1 MTRAVH
7 PTPTRLHTTHAGTRT
22 MNPRTLLA
30 NRIRI
35 RIRMRIRIPIRIGA
49 GILAAI
55 SVNTGLLGH
64 ATGQT
69 LAEPA
74 QRISDPVIHA
84 DYASYTAQQKRIQAL
99 NDSAR
104 HRVASYSLSK
114 AQCWLDVSFHEY
126 SRNDRSPFP
135 QAALTESFRI
145 TDYLAR
151 GGDPASPSN
160 PAAQTPLVNNAER
173 LRPDLWTLAEQLK
186 QQAGYRCAEQRL
198 ACAEVELVHAG
209 NEIKQQGWRHAKPYV
224 QIAEDQFWE
233 AQAAANACNPPPTAS
248 LAAPPP
254 PTQTAPIAPV
264 PVIREA
270 NVLFNF
276 DKRDIPNVRVMTLE
290 RLDRLL
296 AELMAGTMTAQRITV
311 TGHADISNF
320 TGDNQ
325 YNVRLARDRAEIIRT
340 YMAAKG
346 IPFGLITV
354 DSKSDTQQVAP
365 CERKRGSQAEY
376 QECLLPNRRVE
387 VVVEAVRAA
396 R

>member
-1 MTRAVH
+1 MTSAL
-7 PTPTRLHTTHAGTRT
+7 PQPPIRLHTIHAGTRT

-30 NRIRI
+30 ISI
-35 RIRMRIRIPIRIGA
+35 A
-49 GILAAI
+49 LAF
-55 SVNTGLLGH
+55 SLNVGLGGH
-64 ATGQT
+64 ASAQT
-69 LAEPA
+69 LAEPTK
-74 QRISDPVIHA
+74 RITDQVIHA
-84 DYASYTAQQKRIQAL
+84 DYASYTAQQSRIKTL

-135 QAALTESFRI
+135 QAALTESFKI
-145 TDYLAR
+145 TDFLAR
-151 GGDPASPSN
+151 GGDPGSPSN

-186 QQAGYRCAEQRL
+186 KHSGYRCAEQRL

-209 NEIKQQGWRHAKPYV
+209 NEIRQQGWRHAKPYV

-233 AQAAANACNPPPTAS
+233 AQAAANAC
-248 LAAPPP
+248 AAPPP
-254 PTQTAPIAPV
+254 PAPRVAAAPPPPPPVPIAPPAPV

-276 DKRDIPNVRVMTLE
+276 DKRDIPNVRVMTLD
-290 RLDRLL
+290 RLDRLI
-296 AELMAGTMTAQRITV
+296 AELKGGTMTAQRITV

-346 IPFGLITV
+346 IPFALMTV
-354 DSKSDTQQVAP
+354 DSKSDTQQVAA
-365 CERKRGSQAEY
+365 CERKRASQAEY